1 MNTIIYPEHFFSLI
15 PKRWPD
21 RGTMSPSKRSCRVGT
36 LSLPGIIWITVR
48 IYVPDRDVFTNR
60 RPFSVNGVWV
70 VSPAQ
75 VLLDC
80 AGLGYA
86 GRDLTQKLVEIY
98 GGL

>member
-1 MNTIIYPEHFFSLI
+1 M
-15 PKRWPD
+15 
-21 RGTMSPSKRSCRVGT
+21 
-36 LSLPGIIWITVR
+36 R

-86 GRDLTQKLVEIY
+86 GRDLTQKLVEIHS
-98 GGL
+98 GL